1 MSSFNIFNRLALDDS
16 NACEQPV
23 QTQQNTMSLTNK
35 FNNLLSEDSDSED
48 LTVVS
53 RIPVK
58 TNTPVESRGATAAN
72 SDWQLAKSSGKNSKK
87 SEDKTFRKD
96 DRTFRKD
103 DRTFRKDDKTFKK
116 DDRTFKKDD
125 RTRENTNQ
133 VFINSGTVRYDINKA
148 SVHPKVYNYIK
159 DVFKS
164 KSPLEGIH
172 AVMNIGVSR
181 IDKIIGLANLFFLAV
196 RGDKIAIMQ
205 NIIDMVQRGERQFIA
220 NAYDRKYSPI
230 MQAAY
235 NGCDQS
241 VKLLL
246 IWGADTKQ
254 INCDG
259 EDVFSAAQSGM
270 EMMIQNHPSMEILI
284 EAKFKKIT
292 DFITSWDPTFSDD
305 FDNPESDSVFV
316 SASALASV
324 PTSIDEVSYEYK
336 LINPSDDIVPQFTE
350 ILGSCIDDCNNIT
363 MKKLFD
369 DINNLIVN
377 GFDIEKIRSVIEEN
391 RECLEEDF
399 STEFSLLAI

>member
-16 NACEQPV
+16 SACEQPV
-23 QTQQNTMSLTNK
+23 QTQQNTISLTNK

-96 DRTFRKD
+96 DKTFRKD
-103 DRTFRKDDKTFKK
+103 DRTFRKDDRTFKK
-116 DDRTFKKDD
+116 DNRTFKKDD
-125 RTRENTNQ
+125 RNRENTNQ

-270 EMMIQNHPSMEILI
+270 EMMIKNHPSMEILI

-305 FDNPESDSVFV
+305 FDNQESDFV
-316 SASALASV
+316 SASV

-399 STEFSLLAI
+399 STEFSMLAI

>member
-399 STEFSLLAI
+399 ST

>member
-1 MSSFNIFNRLALDDS
+1 MKIYINQYPYTKYILFIMSSFNRFNRLVSEDS
-16 NACEQPV
+16 DACEQPV
-23 QTQQNTMSLTNK
+23 QPQINTMSSNNR
-35 FNNLLSEDSDSED
+35 FNNLLSEDSDSEEF
-48 LTVVS
+48 TVVS
-53 RIPVK
+53 RK
-58 TNTPVESRGATAAN
+58 TQQTNTQTAAKN
-72 SDWQLAKSSGKNSKK
+72 DWQLAKTNG
-87 SEDKTFRKD
+87 
-96 DRTFRKD
+96 
-103 DRTFRKDDKTFKK
+103 KTFKK
-116 DDRTFKKDD
+116 SDDKGFKKSDD
-125 RTRENTNQ
+125 KGFKKSDDKGFKKHENTNQ
-133 VFINSGTVRYDINKA
+133 VFINSGIVRFDVNKA

-159 DVFKS
+159 DVFKT
-164 KSPLEGIH
+164 KSSLESIH

-181 IDKIIGLANLFFLAV
+181 LDKIIGLANLFFLAV

-205 NIIDMVQRGERQFIA
+205 NIIDMVQRGERQFIV
-220 NAYDRKYSPI
+220 NAYDRKYTPI

-292 DFITSWDPTFSDD
+292 DFISSWDPTFSDD
-305 FDNPESDSVFV
+305 IEQKDQPSIAVAA
-316 SASALASV
+316 ASS
-324 PTSIDEVSYEYK
+324 TDEVSYEYN
-336 LINPSDDIVPQFTE
+336 LINPSDDIVSQFTE
-350 ILGSCIDDCNNIT
+350 ILESCIEDCNNVT

-377 GFDIEKIRSVIEEN
+377 GFDIEKIRPIIEEN
-391 RECLEEDF
+391 REYLEDDF
-399 STEFSLLAI
+399 SAEFSLLAI